1 MFEICC
7 KKDFSLDFLKRIEKY
22 SVIII
27 PQKLKGF
34 FKKAELSLSFG
45 AFACD
50 YSKSLVRDPHS
61 FKKALS
67 VFQNYHQRSVKTKPS
82 LTLIPYID
90 LSWACDPGLRAF
102 DML

>member
-1 MFEICC
+1 MIF
-7 KKDFSLDFLKRIEKY
+7 LNFLKRIEKY

-45 AFACD
+45 VFSCG
-50 YSKSLVRDPHS
+50 YLKSLVRDPHFFKRVSHS

-67 VFQNYHQRSVKTKPS
+67 VF
-82 LTLIPYID
+82 
-90 LSWACDPGLRAF
+90 
-102 DML
+102 

>member
-1 MFEICC
+1 MFEICY
-7 KKDFSLDFLKRIEKY
+7 KNDFLKEIKRFCNHF
-22 SVIII
+22 

-45 AFACD
+45 AFACG

-67 VFQNYHQRSVKTKPS
+67 VS
-82 LTLIPYID
+82 
-90 LSWACDPGLRAF
+90 
-102 DML
+102 

>member
-1 MFEICC
+1 MGVAIKKGGFNFDCFRFVC

-50 YSKSLVRDPHS
+50 Y
-61 FKKALS
+61 
-67 VFQNYHQRSVKTKPS
+67 
-82 LTLIPYID
+82 
-90 LSWACDPGLRAF
+90 
-102 DML
+102 